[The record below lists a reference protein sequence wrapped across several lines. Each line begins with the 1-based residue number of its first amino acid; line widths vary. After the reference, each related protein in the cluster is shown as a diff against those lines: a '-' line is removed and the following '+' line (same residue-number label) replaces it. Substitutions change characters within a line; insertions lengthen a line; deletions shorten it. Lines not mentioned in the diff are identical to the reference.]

1 MKILV
6 RKLSTAVF
14 IPAVFLSAGLVQA
27 DECPLIEPSLESTWD
42 LHSRVISVDTHVDI
56 DPEYATA
63 SMDPGGFTNSQNDL
77 PKMRAGGLDAVFLI
91 LYTGQDTLDDYG
103 YAKARAMAEKKY
115 RAITRLTRA
124 YPDQIGL
131 ATSAD
136 EVRQL
141 HEQGKK
147 IALIGMENAYPLGNS
162 VDDVALWAERGVR
175 YVGLTHIGHNQFG
188 GSSNPRPDLGDD
200 DNDPGLTELGRELVQ
215 ALNEHGIM
223 IDVSHVG
230 RRTMLEA
237 TKLSSAP
244 VIASHS
250 GVKGV
255 HDNLRNL
262 DDEQLDAIA
271 QSGGVAH
278 MVAFR
283 SYVAEVDPAI
293 EEGTRKLAQEHLA
306 DGWENAAPEQIQAF
320 MAGVRELRR
329 KHDDVNVRQFVDH
342 IDYAVERVGIEH
354 VGISSD
360 FDGGGGVAGWDD
372 ASETVN
378 VTRELMRR
386 CYSEDDIRALWGENL
401 LRVLDDVQ
409 AAAKRS

>member
-175 YVGLTHIGHNQFG
+175 YVSLTHIGHNQFG

-200 DNDPGLTELGRELVQ
+200 DNDPGLTELGKELVH

-223 IDVSHVG
+223 VDVSHVG

-237 TKLSSAP
+237 TQLSTAP

-271 QSGGVAH
+271 ESGGVAH

-283 SYVAEVDPAI
+283 SYVAEVDLAI
-293 EEGTRKLAQEHLA
+293 EEGTRKLAEEHLA

-320 MAGVRELRR
+320 MAGIRELRR
-329 KHDDVNVRQFVDH
+329 KHDDVNVQQFVDH
-342 IDYAVERVGIEH
+342 IDYAVERMGIEH

-401 LRVLDDVQ
+401 LRVLDDVR
-409 AAAKRS
+409 ASANRL

>member
-91 LYTGQDTLDDYG
+91 LYTGQDTLDDDG

-175 YVGLTHIGHNQFG
+175 YVSLTHIGHNQFG

-200 DNDPGLTELGRELVQ
+200 DNDPGLTELGKELVH

-223 IDVSHVG
+223 VDVSHVG

-237 TKLSSAP
+237 TQLSTAP

-271 QSGGVAH
+271 ESGGVAH

-283 SYVAEVDPAI
+283 SYVAEVDLAI
-293 EEGTRKLAQEHLA
+293 EEGTRKLAEEHLA

-320 MAGVRELRR
+320 MAGIRELRR
-329 KHDDVNVRQFVDH
+329 KHDDVNVQQFVDH
-342 IDYAVERVGIEH
+342 IDYAVERMGIEH

-401 LRVLDDVQ
+401 LRVLDDVR
-409 AAAKRS
+409 ASANRL

>member
-1 MKILV
+1 
-6 RKLSTAVF
+6 
-14 IPAVFLSAGLVQA
+14 
-27 DECPLIEPSLESTWD
+27 
-42 LHSRVISVDTHVDI
+42 
-56 DPEYATA
+56 
-63 SMDPGGFTNSQNDL
+63 
-77 PKMRAGGLDAVFLI
+77 
-91 LYTGQDTLDDYG
+91 
-103 YAKARAMAEKKY
+103 MAEKKY

-162 VDDVALWAERGVR
+162 LSDVSAGAERGVR
-175 YVGLTHIGHNQFG
+175 YATPTPSGHNQCG

-200 DNDPGLTELGRELVQ
+200 DKDPGLTELGRELVQ

-223 IDVSHVG
+223 VDVSHVG

-237 TKLSSAP
+237 TRLSSAP

-262 DDEQLDAIA
+262 DDEQLEAIA
-271 QSGGVAH
+271 KSGGVAH

-306 DGWENAAPEQIQAF
+306 DGWENAAPRSE
-320 MAGVRELRR
+320 
-329 KHDDVNVRQFVDH
+329 
-342 IDYAVERVGIEH
+342 EH
-354 VGISSD
+354 
-360 FDGGGGVAGWDD
+360 
-372 ASETVN
+372 
-378 VTRELMRR
+378 
-386 CYSEDDIRALWGENL
+386 
-401 LRVLDDVQ
+401 
-409 AAAKRS
+409 

>member
-162 VDDVALWAERGVR
+162 VDDVALWAERGVL
-175 YVGLTHIGHNQFG
+175 YVSITHIEHNQFG
-188 GSSNPRPDLGDD
+188 GSTNPHTYMGED
-200 DNDPGLTELGRELVQ
+200 DNDPGFTELCKELVHS
-215 ALNEHGIM
+215 LNEHGITVV
-223 IDVSHVG
+223 VSHVG

-237 TKLSSAP
+237 TRLSSAP

-262 DDEQLDAIA
+262 DDEQLEAIA
-271 QSGGVAH
+271 KSGGVAH

-283 SYVAEVDPAI
+283 RPVGQVRPP
-293 EEGTRKLAQEHLA
+293 QE
-306 DGWENAAPEQIQAF
+306 
-320 MAGVRELRR
+320 RRRR
-329 KHDDVNVRQFVDH
+329 K
-342 IDYAVERVGIEH
+342 
-354 VGISSD
+354 
-360 FDGGGGVAGWDD
+360 
-372 ASETVN
+372 
-378 VTRELMRR
+378 
-386 CYSEDDIRALWGENL
+386 
-401 LRVLDDVQ
+401 
-409 AAAKRS
+409 